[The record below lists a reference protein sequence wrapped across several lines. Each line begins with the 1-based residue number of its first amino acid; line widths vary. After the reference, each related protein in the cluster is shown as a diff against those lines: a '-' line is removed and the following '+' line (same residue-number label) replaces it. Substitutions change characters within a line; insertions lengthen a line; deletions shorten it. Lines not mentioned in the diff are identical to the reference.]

1 MRPHD
6 RHLFA
11 AHLLLSLLCLL
22 LLLPGPALGQ
32 DFWLYT
38 VRPGDNA
45 WDVGKRYLRS
55 MRYWQEFKKLNQI
68 SDPRRIAPGSTLRF
82 RLQWLKSGAVMATL
96 QSVHGT
102 VTVLR
107 AGSGATVPARPGM
120 ALWAGDEVHTGS
132 GGNATL
138 RFADDSRVLLEQD
151 SVLALD
157 LLMDYGGTGMADTR
171 LHLKKGRTD
180 NKVTPKKGPG
190 SRFEIRTPSAMAAV
204 RGTSYRIGCNTEL
217 MRTEVSGGA
226 VQVAN
231 SRASR
236 VVPARYG
243 ALTRK
248 KEKPG
253 PPIPLLPPPDL
264 SSLPKVMEESPF
276 MLRFPAVPGATA
288 YRLQVATDRQFNVLL
303 ADTVSD
309 RPRIVVP
316 QLADGDYILR
326 LRAIDGNGLEGLD
339 AYHACTLNARPL
351 PPIRVRP
358 RDGAVLTDPR
368 PTFLWSAPEQA
379 RSYLFQLADNKKFK
393 NPLINLQAYGKTTL
407 RATGRLAPGT
417 YYWRV
422 AGRDAE
428 GKPGP
433 MGMVMSFRIPEP
445 APDMGKARFDD
456 KDMVFRWQAVG
467 PKQRYRIQIATDAD
481 FTHILVNRKTDRASF
496 KMASLKPGDYYIR
509 VATIEPDDF
518 QGPFSSPQHL
528 RVPSPPNPWGLILG
542 PLFFLGIIL

>member
-1 MRPHD
+1 MTPPDHRQSALCL
-6 RHLFA
+6 LF
-11 AHLLLSLLCLL
+11 LICLL
-22 LLLPGPALGQ
+22 LLLPAAAVGQ
-32 DFWLYT
+32 DWLYT

-45 WDVGKRYLRS
+45 WDVGKRYLKS
-55 MRYWQEFKKLNQI
+55 MRYWQQFKELNHI
-68 SDPRRIAPGSTLRF
+68 RDPRLIAPGSKLRF

-96 QSVHGT
+96 QSAHGT
-102 VTVLR
+102 VTILR
-107 AGSGATVPARPGM
+107 AGTGTAIPARSGM
-120 ALWAGDEVHTGS
+120 ALWTGDEVRTGT
-132 GGNATL
+132 GGNALL
-138 RFADDSRVLLEQD
+138 RFVDDSRILLEQN

-157 LLMDYGGTGMADTR
+157 RLMNYGGTGMAETR

-180 NKVTPKKGPG
+180 NRVTPKKGPG

-204 RGTSYRIGCNTEL
+204 RGTNYRVGYDSGL

-264 SSLPKVMEESPF
+264 SSLPKIMEESPF
-276 MLRFPAVPGATA
+276 MLRFPPVPGATA

-303 ADTVSD
+303 ADTVAD

-326 LRAIDGNGLEGLD
+326 LRAIDSNGLEGLD

-358 RDGAVLTDPR
+358 RDGAVLTDPQ
-368 PTFLWSAPEQA
+368 PSFLWSAPKQA
-379 RSYLFQLADNKKFK
+379 RSYIFQLADNREFK
-393 NPLINLQAYGKTTL
+393 NPLIDLQSYDKTTL
-407 RATGRLAPGT
+407 RPGKKLAPGT

-433 MGMVMSFRIPEP
+433 LGMVMAFRIPMP
-445 APDMGKARFDD
+445 APDMGKAAFDD
-456 KDMVFRWQAVG
+456 KEMVFRWQAVG
-467 PKQRYRIQIATDAD
+467 PEQRYRIQIATDED
-481 FTHILVNRKTDRASF
+481 FQHVLVDKKTARARF
-496 KMASLKPGDYYIR
+496 KMASLDPGDYYIR

-528 RVPSPPNPWGLILG
+528 KVPSPPNPWALILG
-542 PLFFLGIIL
+542 PLFFLGVAL